1 RATAAAPVSQPPL
14 RSCAAQQP
22 AMEME
27 AAAPLSKKRKSEL
40 PGSNQPEEILSHE
53 PTAAAM
59 EAPESD
65 IREPPLGAGGAE
77 DGVDHISGL
86 PDAVL
91 GDFISL
97 LPTTEGARTQTL
109 ASRWRHLWRSA
120 PLNLDYYD
128 LPAEGDNVLIRL
140 ISQILSAHAGSGR
153 RLCVSAHHLYH
164 HAATVD
170 AWLRS
175 AGLSNL
181 QELEFC
187 CAGDPLVLPAVTAPT
202 FRFSSSLRLA
212 TFSQCRFPDSI
223 VQTLHF
229 PQLKQ
234 LALEEVSISEG
245 SLQSVIAG
253 CPVLESMLL
262 NHCIGFGCIRIC
274 SPNLRTIGVRAGN
287 AGYRDKLVKIS
298 IEDAPCLERLLQL
311 NKTTGLDISIISA
324 PNLETMGCHRY
335 DDSYGF
341 SFKGFPTLFPM
352 VVDTVKTLSISVLPL
367 CVDMVLDL
375 MCCFPCLEK
384 LYIEICLS
392 SGKKSFWR
400 RKHQSHIRCL
410 DIRLKKVV
418 LANYRGIM
426 SEVNFAML
434 FVLNAKML
442 ELLRFEVQGRC
453 CEKFIERQH
462 RLLKLGNRASRGAQF
477 VFTKD
482 RCRRKLED
490 IKHVRDLSVA
500 DPFEC

>member
-1 RATAAAPVSQPPL
+1 
-14 RSCAAQQP
+14 
-22 AMEME
+22 MEME
-27 AAAPLSKKRKSEL
+27 AAAPLSKKRRSEL

-53 PTAAAM
+53 PAAAAM

-65 IREPPLGAGGAE
+65 IREPPPGAGGAE

-91 GDFISL
+91 GDIISL

-120 PLNLDYYD
+120 PLNLDYHD
-128 LPAEGDNVLIRL
+128 LPAAGDVLTRL

-164 HAATVD
+164 HPDTVD

-187 CAGDPLVLPAVTAPT
+187 CASYPPVLPAATAST
-202 FRFSSSLRLA
+202 FRLSSSLRLA
-212 TFSQCRFPDSI
+212 TFSQCRLPDGISE
-223 VQTLHF
+223 TLHF

-234 LALEEVSISEG
+234 LTLEEVSISEG

-262 NHCIGFGCIRIC
+262 NHCIGFSCIRVC
-274 SPNLRTIGVRAGN
+274 SPNLRTIGVRV
-287 AGYRDKLVKIS
+287 GYRGKLVGIS

-311 NKTTGLDISIISA
+311 GLTKGLDISIISA
-324 PNLETMGCHRY
+324 PNLETMGRLRY
-335 DDSYGF
+335 DDTYGF

-352 VVDTVKTLSISVLPL
+352 VVHTVKTLSISVLPL
-367 CVDMVLDL
+367 CVDMVIDL
-375 MCCFPCLEK
+375 MSCFPCLEK
-384 LYIEICLS
+384 LYILICS
-392 SGKKSFWR
+392 SGRKNLWR
-400 RKHQSHIRCL
+400 RKHQSHIKCL

-426 SEVNFAML
+426 SDVNFAML

-442 ELLRFEVQGRC
+442 ELLRFEVQGWC
-453 CEKFIERQH
+453 DEKFIERQR
-462 RLLKLGNRASRGAQF
+462 RLLQLGNRASGGAQF
-477 VFTKD
+477 VFTND
-482 RCRRKLED
+482 RCLRKLED

>member
-1 RATAAAPVSQPPL
+1 
-14 RSCAAQQP
+14 
-22 AMEME
+22 MEME
-27 AAAPLSKKRKSEL
+27 AAAPLPKKRRSEV
-40 PGSNQPEEILSHE
+40 PGSNQPEEISSHE
-53 PTAAAM
+53 PAAAAM

-65 IREPPLGAGGAE
+65 IGEPPPGAGGAE

-91 GDFISL
+91 GDIISL
-97 LPTTEGARTQTL
+97 LPTREGARTQTL

-128 LPAEGDNVLIRL
+128 LPAEGDVLIRL

-164 HAATVD
+164 HPATVD

-187 CAGDPLVLPAVTAPT
+187 CAGDPLVLPAVTAPSVSRPASVWPHSANAASPT
-202 FRFSSSLRLA
+202 ASSRRFISPSSS
-212 TFSQCRFPDSI
+212 SS
-223 VQTLHF
+223 H
-229 PQLKQ
+229 LK
-234 LALEEVSISEG
+234 
-245 SLQSVIAG
+245 
-253 CPVLESMLL
+253 
-262 NHCIGFGCIRIC
+262 
-274 SPNLRTIGVRAGN
+274 RTIGVRAGN
-287 AGYRDKLVKIS
+287 AGYRGKLVKVS

-311 NKTTGLDISIISA
+311 NITTGLDISIISA

-335 DDSYGF
+335 DDSYGL

-352 VVDTVKTLSISVLPL
+352 VVHTVKTLSISVLPL
-367 CVDMVLDL
+367 CVDMVIDL
-375 MCCFPCLEK
+375 MSCFPCLEK
-384 LYIEICLS
+384 LYILIRS
-392 SGKKSFWR
+392 SGRKSLWC

-442 ELLRFEVQGRC
+442 ELLQFEVQGW
-453 CEKFIERQH
+453 
-462 RLLKLGNRASRGAQF
+462 
-477 VFTKD
+477 
-482 RCRRKLED
+482 
-490 IKHVRDLSVA
+490 
-500 DPFEC
+500 